1 MFRCGRS
8 RLIHVVAPSCSTGTE
23 RLLHGVVDVDVDVD
37 VLSRLEQQV
46 LERLDPPLHLR
57 GRPPTPLRTSLSS
70 FRRAWS

>member
-8 RLIHVVAPSCSTGTE
+8 RLIHVAPSCSTGTE
-23 RLLHGVVDVDVDVD
+23 RLLHGVVDVDVDV
-37 VLSRLEQQV
+37 LGRLEQQV